1 MKKLHFLT
9 LPCALFCTATRVLL
23 LTALVALMANT
34 TKTFAK
40 TLDTQYKTADNIDE
54 LVGIDPSADF
64 VAGSYGSAEP
74 TDPNKRLCLYNV
86 GTKRFLS
93 VGGLYGT
100 HAALDN
106 TPHTLWFE
114 SVDNAADYNDT
125 RFWINNRVAGSGTGT
140 HLGCENSTNS
150 GHLYMD
156 HSNGKDGKDGHNGL
170 DGNNGATTFRFEKA
184 PDYSE
189 TNKVYYLI
197 MNRYV
202 NSKWYT
208 FYVDAFP
215 NNEALDC
222 NINGTKKTIKN
233 ADYKTQEWKIITKA
247 EYYTLLKANPANM
260 EDVIDFSFLIKSPNF
275 RVNDTDASNWTATA
289 KTDKIF
295 FGDNKMYK
303 TYANRDAFG
312 KESWTTFDGTHQM
325 NYGKLFYSYARG
337 AKNFEFYQDIQ
348 VHRAGWYLLRCN
360 GFTTQLN
367 EAGKVSARL
376 MMAVVKDG
384 KIDKTMLYSAATLN
398 KLLVDDAK
406 SLMDADA
413 SGQGAGRAFFNG
425 KYENQVQLCLDEK
438 NLEAMGI
445 DEIDNDHPV
454 TLRIGYYVG
463 DDCELQTGDVTCVDN
478 FKLLYAGPRRNPE
491 LILDEDQPSLVYLTN
506 AKDVYKNSVLHLKRT
521 FTEGQWNSLIL
532 PVDLKFGQMKR
543 TFGDDVKVAKL
554 TSLKDGVVTFTT
566 VEPKQDSD
574 VMVKAFEP
582 YIIKPTSL
590 TEDLGLPYTAEK
602 FYTRLMDGSTT
613 ETNNGYW
620 LAADGKSVSQDEN
633 NRFSLKID
641 AGHYDITMVTLDRDL
656 LIKHLNFSE
665 EDRTNYDAGAYDKIN
680 WDNVSWKS
688 QTSFS
693 ASAHEGDLTCYGTL
707 AKTYGKDDNGKD
719 VILPGRDPL
728 SGAYVMRDGKIVQV
742 PSKKEYGLKGFRCW
756 FELKGKNDG
765 VASAPRLEIDGI
777 IDDATSIDDLNSQP
791 SLFTSRHKGISGV
804 FNLDGQKVRDGE
816 STQDLPKGIYIVNGR
831 KVVVR

>member
-9 LPCALFCTATRVLL
+9 LPCALFSTATRVLL
-23 LTALVALMANT
+23 LTALLALMANT
-34 TKTFAK
+34 TKTFAENSN
-40 TLDTQYKTADNIDE
+40 TRYKTPDNVDE
-54 LVGIDPSADF
+54 LVGIDPSDAC

-93 VGGLYGT
+93 VGGTWGT
-100 HAALDN
+100 HAALNN
-106 TPHTLWFE
+106 TPHVIWLETAE
-114 SVDNAADYNDT
+114 GYTD
-125 RFWINNRVAGSGTGT
+125 RFWVNNHIAGSSTGT
-140 HLGCENSTNS
+140 HLGCANKNDYAQ
-150 GHLYMD
+150 LYMD
-156 HSNGKDGKDGHNGL
+156 RSDND
-170 DGNNGATTFRFEKA
+170 NNIDISGATTFSFIKA
-184 PDYSE
+184 PGYSD
-189 TNKVYYLI
+189 TNKVYYFV
-197 MNRYV
+197 MNRLYTDG
-202 NSKWYT
+202 KWYQ
-208 FYVDAFP
+208 FYVTAYPPTQKDQ
-215 NNEALDC
+215 EC
-222 NINGTKKTIKN
+222 NIYNYWPMAVTDSNYKN
-233 ADYKTQEWKIITKA
+233 QVWKVITKD
-247 EYYTLLKANPANM
+247 EYYKLTLANPANM
-260 EDVIDFSFLIKSPNF
+260 EDVIDFSFIMKAPSF
-275 RVNDTDASNWTATA
+275 RIHNTEASSWTATA
-289 KTDKIF
+289 ETDKIF
-295 FGDNKMYK
+295 FGDNKQYK
-303 TYANRDAFG
+303 TYANRG
-312 KESWTTFDGTHQM
+312 NGNWGGTYNHDHQM

-348 VHRAGWYLLRCN
+348 VHKAGWYLLRCN
-360 GFTTQLN
+360 GFTTQVN
-367 EAGKVSARL
+367 KAGKVSARL

-384 KIDKTMLYSAATLN
+384 KIDETKLYSAATLN
-398 KLLVDDAK
+398 KLSLDDAK
-406 SLMDADA
+406 KLMQNDA
-413 SGQGAGRAFFNG
+413 SGTGAGRAFFNG

-438 NLEAMGI
+438 DLETMGI
-445 DEIDNDHPV
+445 TDIDEKNPV
-454 TLRIGYYVG
+454 TLRIGYYV
-463 DDCELQTGDVTCVDN
+463 DNDCDLKTGDVTCVDN

-554 TSLKDGVVTFTT
+554 TKLKDGVVTFTT
-566 VEPKQDSD
+566 VEREQDSD

-613 ETNNGYW
+613 ETNNAYW
-620 LAADGKSVSQDEN
+620 LAADGKRVSQDVN
-633 NRFSLKID
+633 DRFELTIP
-641 AGHYDITMVTLDRDL
+641 AGHYDITMVTLDRDKL
-656 LIKHLNFSE
+656 ATYLNTENWISQTNFSIKAE
-665 EDRTNYDAGAYDKIN
+665 EG
-680 WDNVSWKS
+680 
-688 QTSFS
+688 
-693 ASAHEGDLTCYGTL
+693 ELTCYGTL
-707 AKTYGKDDNGKD
+707 AKTYDDKNG
-719 VILPGRDPL
+719 ILPGRDHL

-742 PSKKEYGLKGFRCW
+742 PNGKVYGLKGFRCW

-765 VASAPRLEIDGI
+765 AASAPRLEIDGI

-791 SLFTSRHKGISGV
+791 SQFTSRHKGISGV

>member
-9 LPCALFCTATRVLL
+9 LPCALFSTATRVLL
-23 LTALVALMANT
+23 LTALLALMANT

-40 TLDTQYKTADNIDE
+40 TLDTQDETADNIDE
-54 LVGIDPSADF
+54 LVGIDPSDNYLS
-64 VAGSYGSAEP
+64 GTGKTMP
-74 TDPNKRLCLYNV
+74 TNPDKILCFYNV
-86 GTKRFLS
+86 GAKRFLS
-93 VGGLYGT
+93 PGGIWGT
-100 HAALDN
+100 QASLDN
-106 TPHTLWFE
+106 TAYTLWLNEETGGSDFFYI
-114 SVDNAADYNDT
+114 V
-125 RFWINNRVAGSGTGT
+125 NNLGGSGTGT
-140 HLGCENSTNS
+140 YLGNGTKDDKYD
-150 GHLYMD
+150 LYMD
-156 HSNGKDGKDGHNGL
+156 RDKHK
-170 DGNNGATTFRFEKA
+170 FVFEKA
-184 PDYSE
+184 PDYADN
-189 TNKVYYLI
+189 NKVYYVK
-197 MNRYV
+197 MTHDNGKDYYV
-202 NSKWYT
+202 QTYPDDETKYCT
-208 FYVDAFP
+208 L
-215 NNEALDC
+215 NEKQL
-222 NINGTKKTIKN
+222 TKDD
-233 ADYKTQEWKIITKA
+233 ADYKNQEWKIITKT
-247 EYYTLLKANPANM
+247 EYYTLLLANPANM
-260 EDVIDFSFLIKSPNF
+260 EDVIDFSFIMKSPSF
-275 RVNDTDASNWTATA
+275 RVNDTDIKYWKA
-289 KTDKIF
+289 KGTDKIKY
-295 FGDNKMYK
+295 GDTQMYRPYKEDGLGAWVNKTEYQQR
-303 TYANRDAFG
+303 NF
-312 KESWTTFDGTHQM
+312 
-325 NYGKLFYSYARG
+325 GKLFYSYAKD
-337 AKNFEFYQDIQ
+337 AKGFTFTQDIQ
-348 VHRAGWYLLRCN
+348 VHKAGWYLLRCN
-360 GFTTQLN
+360 GFTTQVN
-367 EAGKVSARL
+367 KDGKVSARL
-376 MMAVVKDG
+376 MMAVVKDES
-384 KIDKTMLYSAATLN
+384 IDKTKLYSAATLN
-398 KLLVDDAK
+398 KLSVQDAK
-406 SLMDADA
+406 SLMAADA

-438 NLEAMGI
+438 DLETMGI
-445 DEIDNDHPV
+445 KEIDNDHPV

-521 FTEGQWNSLIL
+521 FKEGQWNSLIL

-613 ETNNGYW
+613 ETNNAYW
-620 LAADGKSVSQDEN
+620 LAADGKRVSQDVN
-633 NRFSLKID
+633 DRFELTIP
-641 AGHYDITMVTLDRDL
+641 AGHYDITMVTLNRDS

-665 EDRTNYDAGAYDKIN
+665 EDKTNYDAGAYDKIN

-693 ASAHEGDLTCYGTL
+693 ASAQEGKLTCYGAL
-707 AKTYGKDDNGKD
+707 AKTYYKDDKGNG

-728 SGAYVMRDGKIVQV
+728 SGAYVMRGGKIVQV
-742 PSKKEYGLKGFRCW
+742 PNGKEYGLKGFRCW
-756 FELKGKNDG
+756 FELKGNTG
-765 VASAPRLEIDGI
+765 GAASAPRLEIDGI

-791 SLFTSRHKGISGV
+791 SQFTSRHKGISGV

>member
-9 LPCALFCTATRVLL
+9 LPCALFSTATRVLL

-40 TLDTQYKTADNIDE
+40 TLDTQYETADNIDE
-54 LVGIDPSADF
+54 LVGIDPSAD
-64 VAGSYGSAEP
+64 YLSANQNTP
-74 TDPNKRLCLYNV
+74 TDNNKILCFYNV
-86 GTKRFLS
+86 GAKRFLS
-93 VGGLYGT
+93 PGGNWGT
-100 HAALDN
+100 QASLDN
-106 TPHTLWFE
+106 TAHALWLNQVTGF
-114 SVDNAADYNDT
+114 SD
-125 RFWINNRVAGSGTGT
+125 RFKIVNNVGGSGTGT
-140 HLGCENSTNS
+140 TLGNGTRSDYYD
-150 GHLYMD
+150 LYMD
-156 HSNGKDGKDGHNGL
+156 RKG
-170 DGNNGATTFRFEKA
+170 GNYFVFEKA
-184 PDYSE
+184 PDYADN
-189 TNKVYYLI
+189 NKVYYI
-197 MNRYV
+197 KMRHSNGKDYYV
-202 NSKWYT
+202 QTYPDDETKYCT
-208 FYVDAFP
+208 L
-215 NNEALDC
+215 NEKQL
-222 NINGTKKTIKN
+222 TKDD
-233 ADYKTQEWKIITKA
+233 ADYKNQEWKIISKA
-247 EYYTLLKANPANM
+247 EYYTLLLANPANM
-260 EDVIDFSFLIKSPNF
+260 EDVIDFSFIMKSPSF
-275 RVNDTDASNWTATA
+275 RVNDTDIKYWKA
-289 KTDKIF
+289 KGTDKIKY
-295 FGDNKMYK
+295 GDTQMYRPYKEDGLGSWVNKTEYQQR
-303 TYANRDAFG
+303 NF
-312 KESWTTFDGTHQM
+312 
-325 NYGKLFYSYARG
+325 GKLFYSYAKD
-337 AKNFEFYQDIQ
+337 AKGFQFYQDIQ

-360 GFTTQLN
+360 GFTTQVYRKDN
-367 EAGKVSARL
+367 KEKVSAHL

-398 KLLVDDAK
+398 KLSVDDAK
-406 SLMDADA
+406 SLMNADA
-413 SGQGAGRAFFNG
+413 SGTGAGRAFFNG

-445 DEIDNDHPV
+445 KKIDNDHPV

-463 DDCELQTGDVTCVDN
+463 DDCDLQTGDVTCVDN

-491 LILDEDQPSLVYLTN
+491 LILDEDQPSLVYLSN

-602 FYTRLMDGSTT
+602 FYTKLDETT
-613 ETNNGYW
+613 GEISNAHW
-620 LAADGKSVSQDEN
+620 LGKDGKSEGTSETD
-633 NRFSLKID
+633 RFELTIP
-641 AGHYDITMVTLDRDL
+641 AGHYDITMVTLNRDSL
-656 LIKHLNFSE
+656 AKYLNTNNWISQTNFS
-665 EDRTNYDAGAYDKIN
+665 
-680 WDNVSWKS
+680 V
-688 QTSFS
+688 
-693 ASAHEGDLTCYGTL
+693 SAHEGDLTCYGTL
-707 AKTYGKDDNGKD
+707 AKTYDEKG
-719 VILPGRDPL
+719 ILPGRDHL
-728 SGAYVMRDGKIVQV
+728 SGAYVMRGGQIVQV

-765 VASAPRLEIDGI
+765 MASAPRLEIDGI

-791 SLFTSRHKGISGV
+791 SQFTSRHKGISGV